1 VTVGFEVIALEE
13 AARRWDEALAQ
24 LPPRLR
30 DVYFTSPYLLLSQ
43 RLGEGRAMGGLFR
56 HGETVVLYPFLLRE
70 LIALPHLGEEY
81 AGYYDVT
88 TPFGYGGPLIHKR
101 GGDEHAMETFRNAF
115 DRWCAKNRVVSEFV
129 RFHPLLDTE
138 LAMQH
143 HVACSPVGT
152 TVWCRLDCSQ
162 EERFKT
168 LSPPTRRNVRRALGS
183 DLTFQQESSD
193 EAYESF
199 AELFR
204 QTRERRR
211 SEGVHPF
218 SDRYF
223 RDVRELLG
231 PMQSLLSVRR
241 GEKMIAAGLFLR
253 SQEFVH
259 YHLGGS
265 DPEYLELRPTNLL
278 FFEAMKWGC
287 SLGCTAL
294 HLGGGHEANDD
305 LFRFKAGFSPLRARF
320 CIGKRVHDEEAY
332 ARATAAR
339 EARGPV
345 ARAGFFPAYRAPL
358 PAAVA

>member
-1 VTVGFEVIALEE
+1 LTVGIEVIALED
-13 AARRWDEALAQ
+13 AAQRWDEALAQ
-24 LPPRLR
+24 LPARLR

-43 RLGEGRAMGGLFR
+43 RLGEGRAMGALFN
-56 HGETVVLYPFLLRE
+56 HGETVVLYPFVLRE
-70 LIALPHLGEEY
+70 LTALPHLGEEY
-81 AGYYDVT
+81 AGYHDVT
-88 TPFGYGGPLIHKR
+88 TPFGYGGALVHKR
-101 GGDEHAMETFRNAF
+101 RGDEHAMETFRHAF
-115 DRWCAKNRVVSEFV
+115 DRWCANNRVVSEFV

-143 HVACSPVGT
+143 YVECSAVNT

-193 EAYESF
+193 DAYESF
-199 AELFR
+199 GELFR
-204 QTRERRR
+204 HTLERRGGGHED
-211 SEGVHPF
+211 SF

-223 RDVRELLG
+223 TDMRELLG
-231 PMQSLLSVRR
+231 PMQSLLSVRH

-253 SQEFVH
+253 SPEFVH
-259 YHLGGS
+259 YHLGGA

-287 SLGCTAL
+287 SLGCSAL
-294 HLGGGHEANDD
+294 HLGSGYEANDD

-339 EARGPV
+339 EAGGPV
-345 ARAGFFPAYRAPL
+345 ARAGYFPAYRAPL
-358 PAAVA
+358 PSAVA